1 MAPPLT
7 VSFVGSFGIYDSAEG
22 AWSVDELEAIRG
34 EGLTRV
40 EKIAVIE
47 GRAPL
52 VVSDS
57 DWVLRGTT
65 GAERYVNRA
74 EREALFAIQPP
85 LGRAEA
91 GCAALIPVRKS
102 EEWWGLAQDER
113 REIFE
118 ERSHHT
124 ALGLKYLPAIAR
136 RLHHSRELGE
146 EFDFLTWFEFEPRD
160 TGAFEE
166 LVAALRET
174 LEWSYVEREV
184 DIRLSRPVP

>member
-7 VSFVGSFGIYDSAEG
+7 VSFVGSFSICNSAEG
-22 AWSVDELEAIRG
+22 AWRVDELETIRG

-52 VVSDS
+52 VLSDS

-91 GCAALIPVRKS
+91 ACAALIPVRKN

-184 DIRLSRPVP
+184 DIRLSRPMA